1 MLEKLEIYSETQ
13 KDLFLEL
20 TRIERESGQGVT
32 STVLVNVI
40 FNARSKIILDA
51 TRNHLHILHNHT
63 VLCLLY
69 IPALAQNI

>member
-51 TRNHLHILHNHT
+51 T
-63 VLCLLY
+63 
-69 IPALAQNI
+69 